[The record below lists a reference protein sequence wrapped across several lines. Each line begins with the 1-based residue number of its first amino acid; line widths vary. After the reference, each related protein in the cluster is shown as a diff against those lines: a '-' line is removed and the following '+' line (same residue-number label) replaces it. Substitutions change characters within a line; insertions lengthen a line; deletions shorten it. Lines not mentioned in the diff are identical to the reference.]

1 MAAGLHHRD
10 DCGQLTLALRL
21 GAIHERNLPLPVIE
35 KSPAKRI
42 GLRTLE
48 PNLLRQFLQLN
59 PNTNG
64 INSVTS
70 HCEPEALHRPE
81 PIRFGAPHDV
91 QGEGRGNLIFIGI
104 ASSLRS
110 SQRHLSYC
118 VCIS

>member
-10 DCGQLTLALRL
+10 DCRQLILALRL
-21 GAIHERNLPLPVIE
+21 GVIHGRNFPLPVIAR
-35 KSPAKRI
+35 SPAKRI

-70 HCEPEALHRPE
+70 HCEPE
-81 PIRFGAPHDV
+81 
-91 QGEGRGNLIFIGI
+91 GRGNLIFIGI

-118 VCIS
+118 ICIS